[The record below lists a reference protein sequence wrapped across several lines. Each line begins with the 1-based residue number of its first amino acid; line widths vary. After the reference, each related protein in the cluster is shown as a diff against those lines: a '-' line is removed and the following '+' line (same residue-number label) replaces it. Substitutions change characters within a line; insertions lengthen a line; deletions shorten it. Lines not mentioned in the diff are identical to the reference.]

1 MRQDQYEKLQKLEE
15 ELTDV
20 FLQEADPKLWPGV
33 GATPANMDAQTRGD
47 RYWCK
52 KNAVATIAM
61 VTRIGTLTGMIQRAA
76 AGTEPDPDPTE
87 PTAEDS
93 LDDEVS
99 KAEKEARKLLDQL
112 TDPKRKAEFDKRVH
126 GKG

>member
-1 MRQDQYEKLQKLEE
+1 MRQDQYDKLQKLEE

-61 VTRIGTLTGMIQRAA
+61 MTRIGHLTGMIQRAA
-76 AGTEPDPDPTE
+76 AGTEPDPEDGK
-87 PTAEDS
+87 AEDS
-93 LDDEVS
+93 LDAEVTS
-99 KAEKEARKLLDQL
+99 AEKEAKKLLAELQ
-112 TDPKRKAEFDKRVH
+112 DPKHKAKFDKRVH

>member
-1 MRQDQYEKLQKLEE
+1 MRQDQYERLQKLEE

-20 FLQEADPKLWPGV
+20 FLQEADPKLWPGFGV
-33 GATPANMDAQTRGD
+33 TPANMEAQTRGD

-61 VTRIGTLTGMIQRAA
+61 MTRIGHLTGMVQRAA
-76 AGTEPDPDPTE
+76 AGTEPE
-87 PTAEDS
+87 PPIGEPGEDS
-93 LDDEVS
+93 LDQDVNN
-99 KAEKEARKLLDQL
+99 AEKEAKKLLAQL
-112 TDPKRKAEFDKRVH
+112 TDPKRKAHFDKKVH

>member
-20 FLQEADPKLWPGV
+20 FLQEADPKLWPGA

-61 VTRIGTLTGMIQRAA
+61 MTRIGHLTGMIQRAA
-76 AGTEPDPDPTE
+76 AGTEPDPDPTPE
-87 PTAEDS
+87 GGDG
-93 LDDEVS
+93 LDEEVN
-99 KAEKEARKLLDQL
+99 KAEKEAQKLMDQL
-112 TDPKRKAEFDKRVH
+112 TNPKRKAAFDKRVH

>member
-1 MRQDQYEKLQKLEE
+1 MRQDQYDKLQKLEE

-20 FLQEADPKLWPGV
+20 FLQEADPKLWPGA

-61 VTRIGTLTGMIQRAA
+61 MTRIGHLTGMIQRAA
-76 AGTEPDPDPTE
+76 AGTEPDPEDGKE
-87 PTAEDS
+87 EDS
-93 LDDEVS
+93 LDAEVAN
-99 KAEKEARKLLDQL
+99 AEKEAKKLMDQL
-112 TDPKRKAEFDKRVH
+112 TDPKRKATFDKKVH